1 LNCVYCNVE
10 SHIRSLAGINL
21 ARLRAERKQSMYH
34 ISFVSYHNHQRS
46 EDMTTNILSTSMDL
60 VVSKSI
66 ETESKVMNHNN
77 NKVAT
82 CSLQSMSTTSN
93 HNTQSTSVTVTSDI
107 PKRKSSLFDLELEQK
122 MADHFR
128 RQTYRLFLLEHSKIC
143 NETNC
148 KYKHC
153 ERVKELRKHM
163 RRCQNPSCTVKG
175 CIKSQIL
182 ASHYK
187 KCGKENCNMCAPVV
201 ERLRSDYCGD
211 VKRRLSF
218 TDIFCNECLP
228 ANTDRKLNIANMYD
242 LEA

>member
-1 LNCVYCNVE
+1 MTNE
-10 SHIRSLAGINL
+10 
-21 ARLRAERKQSMYH
+21 YH
-34 ISFVSYHNHQRS
+34 YHQRS
-46 EDMTTNILSTSMDL
+46 EEITNILSTSMDL
-60 VVSKSI
+60 VVSKST
-66 ETESKVMNHNN
+66 ETEPMKVMNHN

-93 HNTQSTSVTVTSDI
+93 NNTQSTSVTVTSDI

-143 NETNC
+143 KEENC

-153 ERVKELRKHM
+153 EGVKELRRHM
-163 RRCQNPSCTVKG
+163 RRCQNRSCTVKG

-187 KCGKENCNMCAPVV
+187 KCEIKEDCNMCAPVV

-242 LEA
+242 LEE